1 MLTKSQIEEIKEIL
15 KSSYNFDLN
24 LIAFEYGA
32 DLEEIKKLKKE
43 AEVANKAHEENEVDR
58 IIEQGKKALLM
69 EKIKKL
75 EKIKRMKTKYE
86 EQIRPKKPT
95 YTIVRRKLNS
105 EQEKFV
111 EELIK
116 VTEQLV
122 KENENNSNIE
132 RRKIANQV
140 IANVQR
146 IIKLK
151 CDLAPEQNARLW
163 HILDSKLFERIQL
176 YDENDKIYQYLR
188 RIKRMVSKDL
198 GDSIVDAK
206 TEANEDIEKLQALHD
221 LITDKMSK
229 EDYLNLSVLK
239 NKLNAQINSIKSK
252 RRQKELKNKVP
263 EDIKEIIEQLAE
275 GTIDV
280 TNVET
285 IIGEIVKQRE
295 KKPSQSRF
303 NITDSDEKKVIM
315 FQITKIF
322 ERTSL

>member
-75 EKIKRMKTKYE
+75 EK
-86 EQIRPKKPT
+86 QIRPKKPT

-295 KKPSQSRF
+295 EKPSQSRF